1 MISKNAKIPTIV
13 KVAKGEVNTKR
24 NFKNPEP
31 SPSNGK
37 KINRRAIP
45 AVVTQK
51 SFIKFSLP
59 KDAIGEG

>member
-1 MISKNAKIPTIV
+1 MIPKNAKIPTRV
-13 KVAKGEVNTKR
+13 RVAKGEVKTKR

-37 KINRRAIP
+37 KTNRRAIP

-51 SFIKFSLP
+51 SFIKFSLS